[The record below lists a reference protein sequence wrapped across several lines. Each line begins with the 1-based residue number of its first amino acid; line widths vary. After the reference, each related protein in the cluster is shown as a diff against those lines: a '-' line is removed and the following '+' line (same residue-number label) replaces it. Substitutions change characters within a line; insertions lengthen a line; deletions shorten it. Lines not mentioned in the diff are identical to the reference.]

1 MFFDEKIQPSE
12 EYHYKPIKSIHRVA
26 SLRRTFVRARIK
38 LLVNIHPDRRLMG
51 CETVSKV
58 SSQPGKMPHQIY
70 VQMQEISGS
79 SLFVR
84 KDNEEVR
91 LPVTKQQIVK
101 NTSSSDNWFNVQS
114 ISMNLGF
121 YVVPIPIRACQ

>member
-1 MFFDEKIQPSE
+1 
-12 EYHYKPIKSIHRVA
+12 
-26 SLRRTFVRARIK
+26 
-38 LLVNIHPDRRLMG
+38 MG
-51 CETVSKV
+51 CDTVSKV
-58 SSQPGKMPHQIY
+58 SSQPGKMAHQTY

-101 NTSSSDNWFNVQS
+101 NTSSSDNWFNVQFV
-114 ISMNLGF
+114 SMNLGF
-121 YVVPIPIRACQ
+121 YVVSIPIRSCQ

>member
-1 MFFDEKIQPSE
+1 
-12 EYHYKPIKSIHRVA
+12 
-26 SLRRTFVRARIK
+26 
-38 LLVNIHPDRRLMG
+38 
-51 CETVSKV
+51 
-58 SSQPGKMPHQIY
+58 
-70 VQMQEISGS
+70 MQEISGS
-79 SLFVR
+79 SLFVQ

-91 LPVTKQQIVK
+91 LPVTMQQIVK